1 MTEPPVELTGPGIVT
16 ATSRVHAR
24 APVVFAILR
33 DPQRHPSIDGTGML
47 RGSED
52 APIQGVGD
60 TFVMR
65 MHNDEFGDYEM
76 RNHVTEF
83 VEDHAIEWAP
93 KRHDVEEEDWDHRW
107 GWWLEPDGDVTV
119 VTAYFDC
126 SRSPEDAKRIL
137 RNGTRWQP
145 DMEASLG
152 HLAVQ
157 VKG

>member
-1 MTEPPVELTGPGIVT
+1 VTEPLVELTGPGIVT
-16 ATSRVHAR
+16 ATSRVDAS
-24 APVVFAILR
+24 APMVFAILR
-33 DPQRHPSIDGTGML
+33 DPRRHPSIDGTGML
-47 RGSED
+47 RGSD
-52 APIQGVGD
+52 SGSILGIGD

-76 RNHVTEF
+76 RNQVTVF
-83 VEDHAIEWAP
+83 VEDRAIEWAP

-107 GWWLEPDGDVTV
+107 GWRLEPDGDVTV

-137 RNGTRWQP
+137 RNGSRWQP

-152 HLAVQ
+152 RLATV
-157 VKG
+157 VEA